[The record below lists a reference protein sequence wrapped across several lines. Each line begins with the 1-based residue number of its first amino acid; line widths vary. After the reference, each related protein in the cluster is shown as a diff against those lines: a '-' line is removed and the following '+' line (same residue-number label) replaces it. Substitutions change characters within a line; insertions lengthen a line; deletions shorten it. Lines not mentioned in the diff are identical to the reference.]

1 MANKDKAA
9 KVQFCSL
16 CDYCQ
21 LRYST
26 WWPCNR
32 HQFKI
37 DCKHYRRNTD
47 KDINTY
53 WGYKFRKLY
62 NTVVFLKNYLGLIL
76 LLCLLLLCLMVA
88 LGLDYIAAI
97 FLLLLLFFG
106 LVSVITIIV
115 MCIYRAIEDVKNIT
129 L

>member
-21 LRYST
+21 QRYGT
-26 WWPCNR
+26 WPCNR

-37 DCKHYRRNTD
+37 DCEHYRRNTD

-53 WGYKFRKLY
+53 WGYKFRALY
-62 NTVVFLKNYLGLIL
+62 NTVVFLKNYSDLIV
-76 LLCLLLLCLMVA
+76 LLCVLLLCLMVI

-97 FLLLLLFFG
+97 FLLLILLFG
-106 LVSVITIIV
+106 IAAILIIMAV
-115 MCIYRAIEDVKNIT
+115 CIYRAIEDVKNIT

>member
-1 MANKDKAA
+1 MANKDKGA
-9 KVQFCSL
+9 KVQFYSL
-16 CDYCQ
+16 CDYCAYRSGT
-21 LRYST
+21 LS
-26 WWPCNR
+26 CNCN
-32 HQFKI
+32 QFKI

-62 NTVVFLKNYLGLIL
+62 NTVVFLKNYSGLIA
-76 LLCLLLLCLMVA
+76 LLCVLLLCLMVL
-88 LGLDYIAAI
+88 LGLDYMAAI

-106 LVSVITIIV
+106 LMSVITIIV

>member
-16 CDYCQ
+16 CNYCDARNCWEYRSK
-21 LRYST
+21 L
-26 WWPCNR
+26 
-32 HQFKI
+32 FKI
-37 DCKHYRRNTD
+37 DCENYKRNP
-47 KDINTY
+47 KEDINTY
-53 WGYKFRKLY
+53 WGYKYRKLY
-62 NTVVFLKNYLGLIL
+62 NTVVFLKNYSVLIA
-76 LLCLLLLCLMVA
+76 LLCLLLLCLMVL

-106 LVSVITIIV
+106 LLSVIIIIV
-115 MCIYRAIEDVKNIT
+115 LCIYQAIKDTKNIT

>member
-9 KVQFCSL
+9 NVQFCSL
-16 CDYCQ
+16 CDYCAQ
-21 LRYST
+21 RSGTLL
-26 WWPCNR
+26 CNR
-32 HQFKI
+32 NQFKI
-37 DCKHYRRNTD
+37 DCKYYRRNSY

-62 NTVVFLKNYLGLIL
+62 NTVVFLKNYFGLIL

-88 LGLDYIAAI
+88 FGLDYIAAI
-97 FLLLLLFFG
+97 LLLLLLFFG
-106 LVSVITIIV
+106 LVSAITIIV
-115 MCIYRAIEDVKNIT
+115 VCIYRAIKDVKNIT

>member
-16 CDYCQ
+16 CDYCAQ
-21 LRYST
+21 RSGILL
-26 WWPCNR
+26 CNR
-32 HQFKI
+32 NQFKI
-37 DCKHYRRNTD
+37 DCEYYRRNTD

-62 NTVVFLKNYLGLIL
+62 NTVVFLKNYSGLIV
-76 LLCLLLLCLMVA
+76 LLCVLLLCLMVL
-88 LGLDYIAAI
+88 LGLDYMAAI
-97 FLLLLLFFG
+97 FSLLLLFFG

-115 MCIYRAIEDVKNIT
+115 ICVYRAIEDVKNIT

>member
-16 CDYCQ
+16 CDYCAQ
-21 LRYST
+21 RSGLIL
-26 WWPCNR
+26 CNR
-32 HQFKI
+32 NQFKI
-37 DCKHYRRNTD
+37 DCKYYRRNTD

-53 WGYKFRKLY
+53 WGYKFRALY
-62 NTVVFLKNYLGLIL
+62 NTVVFLKNYSGLIV
-76 LLCLLLLCLMVA
+76 LLCVLLLCLMVI

-97 FLLLLLFFG
+97 FLLLILLFG
-106 LVSVITIIV
+106 IASILIIMV
-115 MCIYRAIEDVKNIT
+115 VCIYRAIEDVKNIT